1 MNDNTSELS
10 GINGGVSMEEGK
22 YPERQ
27 AYNSEGWLVTF
38 SSKEY
43 RDSAIK
49 RGTHSISDPT
59 HGKGGMK
66 MYTKKKEKEKQPV
79 QTPTVSAKTPNMTQP
94 PVQQQMKPI
103 KSIGKPEQPDETEED
118 GGDDDYY
125 SYEMQAK
132 DDAYMVQKLGNRY
145 RSKYIKQPGQDETP
159 PISAPTATVQQKPE
173 PQPTV
178 APTPPP
184 ATKYVEPSKKFA
196 ADKGWTQT
204 SYGDWRD
211 NEGTTVAITAASG
224 EVVPINNAYRDEL
237 KMLSKKDANAIEEI
251 ISDAALDSR
260 ISDGIVNLKNSEHIQ
275 VIAEVMYNRNID
287 VDIINEFVE
296 RFMEEGKHP
305 DRQAYNKDGW
315 LVTFPSAEYKKAA
328 LKKGT
333 HYPSDPTHGKG
344 GMNLY
349 YKKRGKQKRQSQQVA
364 TTTEPVNQSQKIAAS
379 NEQPAQQPQTPATTD
394 ANNDQSARATR
405 LAKLTGGTET
415 KPAASQDSPVK
426 PTDASAEKLPS
437 EPDSPPSSEK
447 PEAPSAP
454 ATPAPAALSVP
465 SYTVM
470 SVKFAASKGW
480 KATPY
485 GEYKDEAGATAAV
498 VGLSGEVVPIKNVD
512 REEFKIFAEKNPM

>member
-1 MNDNTSELS
+1 MNNNTSEPS
-10 GINGGVSMEEGK
+10 GINGEVSMEEGK

-27 AYNSEGWLVTF
+27 AYKSEGWLVTF

-79 QTPTVSAKTPNMTQP
+79 QTPAVSAKTPNMTQP

-118 GGDDDYY
+118 AGDDDYY

-159 PISAPTATVQQKPE
+159 PISTPTATVQQKPE

-184 ATKYVEPSKKFA
+184 ATNYVEPSKKFA

-211 NEGTTVAITAASG
+211 KEGTTVAITASSG

-237 KMLSKKDANAIEEI
+237 KMLSKKDTNAIEEI

-275 VIAEVMYNRNID
+275 VIAEVMYNRDID

-349 YKKRGKQKRQSQQVA
+349 YKKRGKQKRQTQQVA
-364 TTTEPVNQSQKIAAS
+364 TATEPVNQSQKVAAS
-379 NEQPAQQPQTPATTD
+379 NEQPAQKPQAPYATD
-394 ANNDQSARATR
+394 VGNDQSSKSPNAS
-405 LAKLTGGTET
+405 GTT
-415 KPAASQDSPVK
+415 TSPVQSTK
-426 PTDASAEKLPS
+426 I
-437 EPDSPPSSEK
+437 EPVDVSSEK
-447 PEAPSAP
+447 TSSEPTQSEPSPEKTPTSVEPMAPASIAPSA
-454 ATPAPAALSVP
+454 T
-465 SYTVM
+465 SYTAL

-480 KATPY
+480 KETPY
-485 GEYKDEAGATAAV
+485 GEYRDETGATSAV